1 MVCKCTEAVIP
12 TTLTVLIESPIRI
25 HPGQNPL
32 PDAAA
37 TSFTRSQESTM
48 RILLAEDDPSIAGAI
63 CASLRHGGHA
73 VDHVA
78 SGNLA
83 DAALRDHD
91 YDLLVL
97 DLGLPAL
104 DGSEVL
110 RRLRS
115 RGTVMPVLVVT
126 ARDGLPER
134 IRVRDLGADDYLV
147 KPFALAEFEARV
159 RALLRRASSQGKP
172 ELQLGRLR
180 LDLPGHRAWIDQL
193 PLELTAR
200 EFSLLEALALRA
212 DRVTSRAQLIEAL
225 CDWDQ
230 ELTDNGLDIAIHRL
244 RRKLHGSGT
253 GVRTIRGLGYL
264 LEEVTESASDPA

>member
-1 MVCKCTEAVIP
+1 
-12 TTLTVLIESPIRI
+12 
-25 HPGQNPL
+25 
-32 PDAAA
+32 
-37 TSFTRSQESTM
+37 M
-48 RILLAEDDPSIAGAI
+48 RILLAEDDLSIADGL

-78 SGNLA
+78 GGKLA
-83 DAALRDHD
+83 DAALREHA

-110 RRLRS
+110 RRLRD
-115 RGTVMPVLVVT
+115 RGTGMPVLVVT

-134 IRVRDLGADDYLV
+134 IRVLDLGADDYLV
-147 KPFALAEFEARV
+147 KPFAVAEFEARV
-159 RALLRRASSQGKP
+159 RALLRRASSRGKP

-180 LDLPGHRAWIDQL
+180 LDLPGHRAWIGQA

-200 EFSLLEALALRA
+200 EFGLLEALALRA
-212 DRVTSRAQLIEAL
+212 DRITSRAQLVEAL

-244 RRKLHGSGT
+244 RRKLRGSGT

-264 LEEVTESASDPA
+264 LEEATDTGSDPA